1 MGQTLSPDISAAI
14 PMHNPPMVGG
24 AIPGYGQMPSLS
36 RAIGPACCHA
46 LQLHPQEMQRETQSR
61 FNNDEISFDKLFLRP
76 VLTRANA
83 SGWPTKWTTSQPSG
97 EIIRMIPLNS
107 RMLTGPITDP
117 LSNLDDPY
125 QEFIWNSFS
134 FWRASEIVVDFELVK
149 TRFHAGKL
157 MVVIAYGT
165 PNVQSLDRNVYI
177 SRVLDFSD
185 DTNRASLTIP
195 WSAGTQYLRTVD
207 FTTSN
212 SVLHPQQDY
221 SLGTLQVSVLNQLR
235 ANDTVVED
243 LEFHAQGIS
252 NHEQAAQETHLYG
265 AARALPDT
273 TIAGTETNEV
283 SADGKDPIRS
293 VKITGDE
300 TPHVG
305 GKPMNLYLGEKFEYH
320 PLTILDI
327 MRRHYNILHR
337 GIGGETPAYNLTTYY
352 DWAGPPT
359 TTPATAGSNSFI
371 WPFEPDARQGKR
383 YALSFLV
390 KPRHPF
396 ASLYAAWAGHMKYR
410 FILKLVLPEDL
421 PPVPFNPPKVGFFP
435 FPPQIQ
441 GNDGSDFAALVA
453 STFWQGSRDNG
464 SVLYNTNQTHSLANE
479 HLSILPDGTYHID
492 VQVPFS
498 THYNVLPVLPDTTS
512 TITENVSGIPG
523 SPGWISLSFPAL
535 GVTNSTDVNIIRDFK
550 IEVYEAVG
558 DDFVLAHLCPCGIS
572 GGFYGW
578 KGIFGGIYSG

>member
-1 MGQTLSPDISAAI
+1 MGLGLKTLSRKTTLK
-14 PMHNPPMVGG
+14 NPSSTPKVF
-24 AIPGYGQMPSLS
+24 Q
-36 RAIGPACCHA
+36 
-46 LQLHPQEMQRETQSR
+46 
-61 FNNDEISFDKLFLRP
+61 
-76 VLTRANA
+76 
-83 SGWPTKWTTSQPSG
+83 TTS
-97 EIIRMIPLNS
+97 R
-107 RMLTGPITDP
+107 
-117 LSNLDDPY
+117 
-125 QEFIWNSFS
+125 
-134 FWRASEIVVDFELVK
+134 
-149 TRFHAGKL
+149 
-157 MVVIAYGT
+157 
-165 PNVQSLDRNVYI
+165 
-177 SRVLDFSD
+177 
-185 DTNRASLTIP
+185 
-195 WSAGTQYLRTVD
+195 
-207 FTTSN
+207 
-212 SVLHPQQDY
+212 
-221 SLGTLQVSVLNQLR
+221 QLR
-235 ANDTVVED
+235 RRT
-243 LEFHAQGIS
+243 FM
-252 NHEQAAQETHLYG
+252 EQPGPCQTRPSPAPRRTKYLLMET
-265 AARALPDT
+265 T
-273 TIAGTETNEV
+273 
-283 SADGKDPIRS
+283 RS

-441 GNDGSDFAALVA
+441 GNDGSDFAAFVA
-453 STFWQGSRDNG
+453 SSFWQGGRDNG
-464 SVLYNTNQTHSLANE
+464 SVLYNTNQTRSTANE

-498 THYNVLPVLPDTTS
+498 THYNMLPVLPDTTS

-558 DDFVLAHLCPCGIS
+558 DDFVLAHLRPCGIS

-578 KGIFGGIYSG
+578 KGILGEFIADRHATSEYIISRSSERLNG